1 MSSQDL
7 YFEKKYTAGEHFLD
21 ITYVGDDQ
29 TEINIKTDLPG
40 IYQVKNVKTVLTALY
55 VLKQVGW
62 NIPGTAVKEALGT
75 VKKRTGL
82 YGRWEII
89 HNNPTIVLEVAHN
102 PDGIQQMLLHLQNT
116 SYEGLHLIIGMVKDK
131 DISTVLELLPR
142 NAHYYFTQAHIPR
155 ALPASELQQKAAL
168 FSLKGAAYEDVNTA
182 LQKALEAAAKN
193 DLLIVCG
200 SIFLVAEVNKNLV
213 LHPA

>member
-1 MSSQDL
+1 
-7 YFEKKYTAGEHFLD
+7 
-21 ITYVGDDQ
+21 
-29 TEINIKTDLPG
+29 
-40 IYQVKNVKTVLTALY
+40 
-55 VLKQVGW
+55 
-62 NIPGTAVKEALGT
+62 
-75 VKKRTGL
+75 
-82 YGRWEII
+82 
-89 HNNPTIVLEVAHN
+89 
-102 PDGIQQMLLHLQNT
+102 
-116 SYEGLHLIIGMVKDK
+116 
-131 DISTVLELLPR
+131 PR